1 MTEFG
6 RVLTAMVT
14 PFDEQ
19 GRVDY
24 ERAKELA
31 LALLDSGTDGLVLSG
46 TTGEGPTLTADE
58 KLRLFADV
66 RAAIGNRG
74 TILAGTTNYNTAES
88 IELSREAT
96 HQGVDGILGTVP
108 YYNKP
113 PQEGLYRH
121 FRAIADAIDLPLVL
135 YNVPTRTV
143 TNMLP
148 ETTIRLSE
156 IDNIVGVK
164 EASGNFEAVAKIVE
178 DSAPGFK
185 VWSGDDSATLPI
197 LAVGG
202 YGIVSV
208 ASHLIGR
215 QIQAMVQYYL
225 DGHHSEAAEIHRRTL
240 PLVQAMFVTT
250 NPIPLKYALNRV
262 GFAVGSPRL
271 PLVEPDANSAAL
283 IDAALER
290 ATIDL
295 PVPVGAGAVL
305 G

>member
-14 PFDEQ
+14 PFDER

-24 ERAKELA
+24 ERAKRLA
-31 LALLDSGTDGLVLSG
+31 LALLDAGSDGLVLSG
-46 TTGEGPTLTADE
+46 TTGESPTLSAEE
-58 KLRLFADV
+58 KMRLFAEV
-66 RAAIGNRG
+66 RSAIGHRG
-74 TILAGTTNYNTAES
+74 SIIAGTANYNTAES
-88 IELSREAT
+88 IELSREAARE
-96 HQGVDGILGTVP
+96 GVDGILGTVP

-113 PQEGLYRH
+113 SQEGLYQH
-121 FRAIADAIDLPLVL
+121 FKAIAESVDLPILL

-148 ETTIRLSE
+148 ETTIRLSR
-156 IDNIVGVK
+156 IDNIIGLK
-164 EASGNFEAVAKIVE
+164 DAGGNLEGTAKIIE
-178 DSAPGFK
+178 DSAPGFRL
-185 VWSGDDSATLPI
+185 WSGDDSATLPI

-215 QIQAMVQYYL
+215 QIQAMIQHFL
-225 DGHHSEAAEIHRRTL
+225 DGRVVEAAEIHRRTL
-240 PLVQAMFVTT
+240 PLVQSLFVTT
-250 NPIPLKYALNRV
+250 NPSPLKYALNRI
-262 GFAVGSPRL
+262 GFSVGSPRL
-271 PLVEPDANSAAL
+271 PLVEPDAKSAEL
-283 IDAALER
+283 IDGALAR

>member
-19 GRVDY
+19 GSVDY

-46 TTGEGPTLTADE
+46 TTGEGPTLSAEE
-58 KLRLFADV
+58 KLRLFAEV
-66 RAAIGNRG
+66 RSAIGNRG
-74 TILAGTTNYNTAES
+74 TIFAGTTNYNTAES
-88 IELSREAT
+88 IELSREAAVR
-96 HQGVDGILGTVP
+96 GADGILGTVP

-113 PQEGLYRH
+113 PQEGLYQH
-121 FRAIADAIDLPLVL
+121 FKAIAEAVDLPMLL
-135 YNVPTRTV
+135 YNVPSRTV

-148 ETTIRLSE
+148 ETTVRLSRIE
-156 IDNIVGVK
+156 NIIGIK
-164 EASGNFEAVAKIVE
+164 DAGENLQGTAKIIGE
-178 DSAPGFK
+178 SAPGFR
-185 VWSGDDSATLPI
+185 VWSGNDSDTLAI

-202 YGIVSV
+202 YGVVSV

-215 QIQAMVQYYL
+215 QIQAMIQCYL
-225 DGHHSEAAEIHRRTL
+225 DGRPTDAAEIHRRTL
-240 PLVQAMFVTT
+240 PLVQALFVTT

-271 PLVEPDANSAAL
+271 PLVEPDVKSAAL
-283 IDAALER
+283 IDAALDR

>member
-14 PFDEQ
+14 PFDER

-31 LALLDSGTDGLVLSG
+31 LALLDSGTDGLVLAG
-46 TTGEGPTLTADE
+46 TTGESPTLTTDE
-58 KLRLFADV
+58 KLRLFAEV
-66 RAAIGNRG
+66 RSAIGNLG
-74 TILAGTTNYNTAES
+74 TIVAGTANYNTAES
-88 IELSREAT
+88 VELSKEAARV
-96 HQGVDGILGTVP
+96 GVDAILGTVP

-121 FRAIADAIDLPLVL
+121 FRLLAEEVGLPIIL
-135 YNVPTRTV
+135 YNVPSRTV

-156 IDNIVGVK
+156 VDGIIGIK
-164 EASGNFEAVAKIVE
+164 EASGNFEGIARIIQE
-178 DSAPGFK
+178 SRPGFR
-185 VWSGDDSATLPI
+185 VWSGDDSSTMPI
-197 LAVGG
+197 LSIGG

-215 QIQAMVQYYL
+215 QIQSMIQCFL
-225 DGHHSEAAEIHRRTL
+225 DGRVSEAAEIHRRTL
-240 PLVQAMFVTT
+240 PLVQSLFVTT

-262 GFAVGSPRL
+262 GFSVGSPRL
-271 PLVEPDANSAAL
+271 PLVEPDEKAAAV
-283 IDAALER
+283 IDAALAR
-290 ATIDL
+290 ATVDL